1 MGGREG
7 LVDTAVRT
15 SKSGYLQRRLINALS
30 ELETQ
35 YDGTVRDT
43 NDNIVQFEFG
53 EDGTSPVEVSSS
65 ADHEIDVESIADDV
79 LAAEFEDEGE
89 AFIAEPTTNLSED
102 ADDRMIDD
110 RTDSPIEV
118 PQVNDD

>member
-1 MGGREG
+1 MLFR
-7 LVDTAVRT
+7 
-15 SKSGYLQRRLINALS
+15 S
-30 ELETQ
+30 
-35 YDGTVRDT
+35 
-43 NDNIVQFEFG
+43 IVQFEFG